1 AVPRLSAVLA
11 RLPVPPVPTAGG
23 AIDPADHEQRP
34 TIEGIGAIGA
44 TALPS
49 AAGLG
54 RRARVANQYQTGLL
68 IGCAI
73 AGVTGALGAADPLGD
88 SRWQG
93 VALAVVTAIILC
105 LRGRAF
111 ADLAQAATLIIA
123 GATIVAALLTGLA
136 LGGADPLLCGG
147 LLLALAVAVV
157 VFGVIGP
164 HIEITP
170 VTRRSGE
177 IFEYLLICT
186 VIPLV
191 LWIMGVYAMA
201 RNI

>member
-1 AVPRLSAVLA
+1 LL
-11 RLPVPPVPTAGG
+11 LPPPTSQGGGPFGPPGGRGAPGRAG
-23 AIDPADHEQRP
+23 P
-34 TIEGIGAIGA
+34 
-44 TALPS
+44 
-49 AAGLG
+49 
-54 RRARVANQYQTGLL
+54 ARVANQYQTGLL
-68 IGCAI
+68 IGCAV
-73 AGVTGALGAADPLGD
+73 AGVAGALGAADPLGD

-93 VALAVVTAIILC
+93 IALAVVTAIILC

-136 LGGADPLLCGG
+136 LGGADPLLSGG

>member
-1 AVPRLSAVLA
+1 MSPR
-11 RLPVPPVPTAGG
+11 PFFPPPLQCFGG
-23 AIDPADHEQRP
+23 GVGPP
-34 TIEGIGAIGA
+34 P
-44 TALPS
+44 ALPS

-73 AGVTGALGAADPLGD
+73 AGVAGALGAADPLGNA
-88 SRWQG
+88 RWQG
-93 VALAVVTAIILC
+93 IALAVVTAIILC

-123 GATIVAALLTGLA
+123 GATIVAALLAGLA
-136 LGGADPLLCGG
+136 LGGADPLLSGG

>member
-1 AVPRLSAVLA
+1 R
-11 RLPVPPVPTAGG
+11 RGPPGGG
-23 AIDPADHEQRP
+23 APPRPHLPPRP
-34 TIEGIGAIGA
+34 TTHGRGARGPPARPGGA
-44 TALPS
+44 GP
-49 AAGLG
+49 G

-73 AGVTGALGAADPLGD
+73 AGVAGALGAADPLGNA
-88 SRWQG
+88 RWQG
-93 VALAVVTAIILC
+93 IALAVVTAIILC

-123 GATIVAALLTGLA
+123 GATIVAALLAGLA
-136 LGGADPLLCGG
+136 LGGADPLLSGG